1 MNSLPARIQTAAL
14 FFIGIASPLFAG
26 FSLTTNGSGY
36 LVDTGG
42 GLVFQVLNNGD
53 ISSLKYNGEEY
64 QATYWAG
71 SHVNSGF
78 GGLYSYVGTNGTT
91 NYSGVSVKAALVG
104 TNFAKI
110 TVTCSLT
117 NPLTATTNTLTHYYI
132 ARAGFSHITMATHY
146 TDQPGL
152 TRFIARLK
160 GFPNG
165 PIPGQQEY
173 TDINP
178 IEAGDISAFSMTN
191 AQVQYRG
198 HTRSK
203 HYSNH
208 RMIDWRYTGTMN
220 NVTRMAAAW
229 MVRSNHEGDSGGP
242 FYRCLITSSGWNAS
256 GGQVTTGVYE
266 IIFYGEGQTEPPR
279 VNVLNGPYTLVFT
292 PGTAPPPQIDTSWL
306 TNSGFNLI
314 GYVPDSKRGKVLG
327 TATGVPSGFQT
338 VVGFSNT
345 NAQYWC
351 IATNGIFQSPF
362 MIPGTYKQ
370 VLYKGELEVATNN
383 AVVVGTNATTVRNIV
398 SRELKSPLLTWRI
411 GEWDGSPVGFLNAT
425 KSPTGLYPNDL
436 MCTQMHPSDIRMAS
450 WTATACSTN
459 PYVIGKSMPSL
470 FPCYQWM
477 GVNNQIIIKFMLN
490 SSQIRNH
497 TVRIGI
503 TTSFAG
509 ARHQVKVN
517 NYASGYPA
525 GSTQPDSRTLTVG
538 TYRGNNT
545 METYPIPASAFIVGT
560 NTLNISLVSGSYA
573 VGSTWLSPG
582 IGFDCVEMD

>member
-1 MNSLPARIQTAAL
+1 MRALVAAI
-14 FFIGIASPLFAG
+14 FILGGAHSLFAA
-26 FSLTTNGSGY
+26 FSLTTNSYGF
-36 LVDTGG
+36 LVDTGA

-53 ISSLKYNGEEY
+53 ISSLKYNGDEY

-78 GGLYSYVGTNGTT
+78 GGLYSYVGTNGAT
-91 NYSGVSVKAALVG
+91 NYSGVNVKASLVG

-117 NPLTATTNTLTHYYI
+117 NPVTGTTNTLIHYYI
-132 ARAGFSHITMATHY
+132 ARAGYSQITMATHY

-152 TRFIARLK
+152 TRFIARLR

-165 PIPGQQEY
+165 PVPGQQEY

-191 AQVQYRG
+191 PLVQYRG
-198 HTRSK
+198 QTRSK

-220 NVTRMAAAW
+220 NVTKMAAVW

-242 FYRCLITSSGWNAS
+242 FYRCLITSSGWNTT

-266 IIFYGEGQTEPPR
+266 IIYYGEGQTEAPR

-292 PGTAPPPQIDTSWL
+292 PGTPPPAQIDTSWL

-314 GYVPDSKRGKVLG
+314 GYVPDSLRGRVVG
-327 TATGVPSGFQT
+327 TASGVPAGFQT

-345 NAQYWC
+345 RAQYWC
-351 IATNGIFQSPF
+351 IATNGAFQSPL
-362 MIPGTYKQ
+362 MIPGTYRQ
-370 VLYKGELEVATNN
+370 VLYKRELEVATNN
-383 AVVVGTNATTVRNIV
+383 GVVVGTNATTIRNIV
-398 SRELKSPLLTWRI
+398 SQEYKSPLLTWRI

-425 KSPTGLYPNDL
+425 KSPTGLYPDDL

-450 WTATACSTN
+450 WSATACSTN
-459 PYVIGKSMPSL
+459 PYVIGTSIPSQ

-477 GVNNQIIIKFMLN
+477 GVNGAIVIKFNLTPA
-490 SSQIRNH
+490 QIRSH

-503 TTSFAG
+503 TTAYAG

-517 NYASGYPA
+517 SYTSGYPA
-525 GSTQPDSRTLTVG
+525 GSVQPDSRTLTVG

-545 METYPIPASAFIVGT
+545 LETYAIPASAFVAGT
-560 NTLNISLVSGSYA
+560 NTLTLSLVSGSYN
-573 VGSTWLSPG
+573 GGTFLSPG
-582 IGFDCVEMD
+582 IGFDCVELD